1 MSKKLTMLMILDG
14 FGENPNNEGNAV
26 NLAKKPNIDKLR
38 KICPVSHIDASGAAV
53 GLPDGQMGNS
63 EVGHTNIGAGRIVY
77 QKLTKI
83 TKSIEDGDFFS
94 IPEFTEAIENVKKN
108 NSKLHIIGLLSDG
121 GVHSHQ
127 RHLYGL
133 LELAKRKGLD
143 NNVFI
148 HAFMDGRDTLPA
160 SGEGYIQE
168 LQEKMKEK
176 GVGKIATL
184 SGRYYTMDRDK
195 RWDRVEKAYNA
206 LVKGEGVLAKDPIQ
220 AIEESYQQEIF
231 DEFVVP
237 TVITDANDQPLAKI
251 ESGDSVIFFNF
262 RPDRARQLTR
272 AIVDDKFDGFKTDKL
287 DIDFICMTEYD
298 DTMPNV
304 KIAFKPEELTN
315 TFSEVISNLGK
326 KQLRIAET
334 EKYAHVTFFFNGG
347 REEPYPGEDRILV
360 NSPKVATYDLQ
371 PEMSAYE
378 VTEKV
383 VKAINSE
390 KYDTIILNFA
400 NTDMVGHTGNI
411 DAAIKAVEAVDKCV
425 GEIVEA
431 VQKQNGVLLI
441 TADHGNAEQ
450 MIDYQTGEPLTS
462 HTTNLVPLIL
472 VGMENAELKDGRLCD
487 LTPTMLDIM
496 EEQKPKEMTGE
507 SLLIRK

>member
-108 NSKLHIIGLLSDG
+108 NSKLHIMGLLSDG
-121 GVHSHQ
+121 GVHSLQ

-184 SGRYYTMDRDK
+184 SGRYYVMDRDK

-287 DIDFICMTEYD
+287 DIDFVCMTEYD

-315 TFSEVISNLGK
+315 TFGEVVSKLGK

-383 VKAINSE
+383 VEAINSE

-472 VGMENAELKDGRLCD
+472 VGMENVELKDGRLCD

>member
-26 NLAKKPNIDKLR
+26 NLAKRPNIDKLR

-108 NSKLHIIGLLSDG
+108 NSKLHIMGLLSDG

-184 SGRYYTMDRDK
+184 SGRYYAMDRDK

-206 LVKGEGVLAKDPIQ
+206 IVRGEGVLAKDPIQ

-287 DIDFICMTEYD
+287 DIDFVCMTEYD

-315 TFSEVISNLGK
+315 TFGEVVSKLGK

-383 VKAINSE
+383 VEAINSE

-472 VGMENAELKDGRLCD
+472 VGMENVELKDGRLCD

>member
-1 MSKKLTMLMILDG
+1 MNKKLTMLMILDG

-108 NSKLHIIGLLSDG
+108 NSKLHIMGLLSDG

-184 SGRYYTMDRDK
+184 SGRYYAMDRDK

-287 DIDFICMTEYD
+287 DIDFVCMTEYD

-315 TFSEVISNLGK
+315 TFGEVVSNLGK

-383 VKAINSE
+383 VEAINSE

-472 VGMENAELKDGRLCD
+472 VGMENVELKDGRLCD

>member
-1 MSKKLTMLMILDG
+1 MNKKLTMLMILDG

-108 NSKLHIIGLLSDG
+108 NSKLHIMGLLSDG

-184 SGRYYTMDRDK
+184 SGRYYAMDRDK

-220 AIEESYQQEIF
+220 AIEESYQQETF

-287 DIDFICMTEYD
+287 DIDFVCMTEYD

-315 TFSEVISNLGK
+315 TFGEVVSKLGK

-383 VKAINSE
+383 VEAINSE

-472 VGMENAELKDGRLCD
+472 VGMENVELKDGRLCD

>member
-1 MSKKLTMLMILDG
+1 MNKKLTMLMILDG

-108 NSKLHIIGLLSDG
+108 NSKLHIMGLLSDG

-127 RHLYGL
+127 RQLYGL

-184 SGRYYTMDRDK
+184 SGRYYAMDRDK

-287 DIDFICMTEYD
+287 DIDFVCMTEYD

-315 TFSEVISNLGK
+315 TFGEVVSKLGK

-383 VKAINSE
+383 VEAINSE

-472 VGMENAELKDGRLCD
+472 VGMENVELKDGRLCD

>member
-1 MSKKLTMLMILDG
+1 MSKKLTILMILDG

-108 NSKLHIIGLLSDG
+108 NSKLHIMGLLSDG

-184 SGRYYTMDRDK
+184 SGRYYAMDRDK

-206 LVKGEGVLAKDPIQ
+206 IVRGEGVLAKDPIQ

-287 DIDFICMTEYD
+287 DIDFVCMTEYD

-315 TFSEVISNLGK
+315 TFGEVVSKLGK

-383 VKAINSE
+383 VEAINSE

-472 VGMENAELKDGRLCD
+472 VGMENVELKDGRLCD

>member
-1 MSKKLTMLMILDG
+1 MNKKLTMLMILDG

-108 NSKLHIIGLLSDG
+108 NSKLHIMGLLSDG

-184 SGRYYTMDRDK
+184 SGRYYAMDRDK

-206 LVKGEGVLAKDPIQ
+206 LVRGEGVLAKDPIQ

-287 DIDFICMTEYD
+287 DIDFVCMTEYD

-315 TFSEVISNLGK
+315 TFGEVVSKLGK

-383 VKAINSE
+383 VEAINSE

-472 VGMENAELKDGRLCD
+472 VGMENVELKDGRLCD